1 MSDDK
6 EIVEVEAGM
15 DEALVGGLLKCVQSD
30 EFGETMIGV
39 SDAFERVNN
48 DLWGMT
54 YKQITEI
61 LTAGANQ
68 FPLELPKDFDLSRLS
83 RMGCGIILTVN
94 SFEFCMEGFA
104 ELTAMRLE
112 AEATA
117 EQFKQDNA

>member
-15 DEALVGGLLKCVQSD
+15 DEALVGGLMKCVQSD
-30 EFGETMIGV
+30 EFGETMLGV
-39 SDAFERVNN
+39 SKAFERANN
-48 DLWGMT
+48 ELWQRT
-54 YKQITEI
+54 YKQIDELVTE
-61 LTAGANQ
+61 GANQ

-112 AEATA
+112 AEAAA

>member
-15 DEALVGGLLKCVQSD
+15 DEALVGGLMKCVQSD
-30 EFGETMIGV
+30 EFGETMLGV
-39 SDAFERVNN
+39 SKAFERANN
-48 DLWGMT
+48 ELWQRT
-54 YKQITEI
+54 YKHVDELLTE
-61 LTAGANQ
+61 GANQ
-68 FPLELPKDFDLSRLS
+68 FPLELPKGFDLSRLS

-112 AEATA
+112 AEAAA
-117 EQFKQDNA
+117 EQFKHDNA